1 MECSTPNPAGCRQ
14 TGCPVGQAC
23 EVLPDDCIASSCQCD
38 PVNDVWGC
46 TEDCGGGRCVPAHA
60 CEGPNPQGCFGD
72 GSGCAPGEVCQALP
86 DDCRPSGCGCDAE
99 TGTWICTADCG
110 GGTCVAGPM
119 GCEGPSPAG
128 CRQTGCPAGQAC
140 EVLPN
145 DCRPSSC
152 MCTDAGQWAC
162 TRDCGGGT
170 CVPAANTRW
179 FLTCGDP
186 VCRGHM
192 PHEGVPRCA
201 DEVLGDPCAVPGG
214 MCDPGDACNA
224 LMVCTDVDP
233 RQGPCPISKAE
244 FKRDIQYVQ
253 PAERERLRA
262 AVEAVKLATW
272 RYRSE
277 PADARPHLGFIIDDG
292 VPVEALRPSG
302 DQVDLYGYTTL
313 AVAALQAQAAELAA
327 LRAEVEAL
335 RTELRAIRAAA
346 PPEVRAPAR

>member
-1 MECSTPNPAGCRQ
+1 MRA
-14 TGCPVGQAC
+14 
-23 EVLPDDCIASSCQCD
+23 
-38 PVNDVWGC
+38 
-46 TEDCGGGRCVPAHA
+46 
-60 CEGPNPQGCFGD
+60 
-72 GSGCAPGEVCQALP
+72 
-86 DDCRPSGCGCDAE
+86 RPL
-99 TGTWICTADCG
+99 
-110 GGTCVAGPM
+110 
-119 GCEGPSPAG
+119 
-128 CRQTGCPAGQAC
+128 R
-140 EVLPN
+140 
-145 DCRPSSC
+145 R
-152 MCTDAGQWAC
+152 
-162 TRDCGGGT
+162 
-170 CVPAANTRW
+170 
-179 FLTCGDP
+179 
-186 VCRGHM
+186 RGARRSVR
-192 PHEGVPRCA
+192 GA
-201 DEVLGDPCAVPGG
+201 GG